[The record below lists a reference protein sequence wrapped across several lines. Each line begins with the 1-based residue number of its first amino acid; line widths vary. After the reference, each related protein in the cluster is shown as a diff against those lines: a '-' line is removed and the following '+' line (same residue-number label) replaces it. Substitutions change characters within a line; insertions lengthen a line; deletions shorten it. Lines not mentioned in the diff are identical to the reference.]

1 MRWLFP
7 PAVVPL
13 AAVAEV
19 MVVGAGVM
27 CFVPFVACTAFAFCF
42 IAVVIHMVHVFVAV
56 IMPHPAQ
63 T

>member
-1 MRWLFP
+1 MV
-7 PAVVPL
+7 AL

-27 CFVPFVACTAFAFCF
+27 CFVSFVACTAFAFCF
-42 IAVVIHMVHVFVAV
+42 IAVVIHMVHVFVLV